1 LRYEGGDVTRR
12 LLSLFIWAVLLF
24 LLWLVLVGTVASLE
38 LYAGAVAAA
47 IGAMAAELVRSRGL
61 MRFRFE
67 LGWVA
72 RVWRPLVQIVP
83 DFATLALAVFRT
95 IVSRRFPADAYV
107 EVDLAGTGARPR
119 SAGWRALATAAGS
132 LAPNTVVVDVDRERT
147 SMLVHRLLPDRGPS
161 RPL

>member
-1 LRYEGGDVTRR
+1 LSYEGGGVARR
-12 LLSLFIWAVLLF
+12 ALALFIWAALLF

-47 IGAMAAELVRSRGL
+47 IGATAAELVRSRGL
-61 MRFRFE
+61 MRFRVE
-67 LGWVA
+67 PRWVA
-72 RVWRPLVQIVP
+72 RVWRPLVQVVP

-95 IVSRRFPADAYV
+95 IASRRFPPDAYV

-119 SAGWRALATAAGS
+119 SAGWRALASAAGS
-132 LAPNTVVVDVDRERT
+132 LAPNTVVVDVDRERR
-147 SMLVHRLLPDRGPS
+147 SMLVHKLVPDRGPA